1 MTPPL
6 ELPSFPPPAPA
17 PTNSVVHGAFDV
29 RRVEERDLPFLVAV
43 HRQQF
48 PDGFYARLGPEFKT
62 RYFRQYFRS
71 PGAIGLVA
79 EQRDGSGLVGY
90 LIGTVDDD
98 AHDGFMYRSAA
109 PALTVAGGS
118 ALAARPAL
126 WSDFM
131 RRRALWYARRFVSG
145 MARTRRPSGE
155 PRQGELLYICTTQG
169 NRRRGIGAALLRSYV
184 EEAQRAHAAGLHLV
198 SERDNAAAHEFYAH
212 RGWQVVSE
220 SVTRDGRPLVS
231 MTLSLGGTRE

>member
-1 MTPPL
+1 MTPPT
-6 ELPSFPPPAPA
+6 ELPPFPV
-17 PTNSVVHGAFDV
+17 PTGIDSAAFGAFDV
-29 RRVEERDLPFLVAV
+29 RRVEERDLPFLVEV
-43 HRQQF
+43 HLRQF
-48 PDGFYARLGPEFKT
+48 PHGFYAQLGPAFKT

-71 PGAIGLVA
+71 PGAIGVVA

-98 AHDGFMYRSAA
+98 AHDRFMNRSAA
-109 PALTVAGGS
+109 PALTAAGSS
-118 ALAARPAL
+118 ALAARPGL
-126 WSDFM
+126 WSEFM

-145 MARTRRPSGE
+145 VFRARRPSGE

-184 EEAQRAHAAGLHLV
+184 EQAQRAHAAGLHLV
-198 SERDNAAAHEFYAH
+198 SERDNTAAHEFYAH

-220 SVTRDGRPLVS
+220 SVTRDGRPLVK
-231 MTLSLGGTRE
+231 MGLSLGGATL